1 MAIEDG
7 VTAVAGAAMAI
18 GTEAT
23 RAVDGGTIIATT
35 DGAATVIM
43 TTIAAAI
50 GNAGTGIGVRIA
62 VGCNGRHSRGV
73 PAPAIQPPTRAEWGG
88 SVRKRLLSTSRP
100 RYASFQD

>member
-7 VTAVAGAAMAI
+7 VTAAAGAAMAI

-73 PAPAIQPPTRAEWGG
+73 PAPRNPTTKQGRMAAALLG
-88 SVRKRLLSTSRP
+88 SG
-100 RYASFQD
+100 F

>member
-88 SVRKRLLSTSRP
+88 SVRKR
-100 RYASFQD
+100 F